1 MDEEV
6 GKVAPHENGK
16 EFTKSYSNALSSEL
30 PKEIGNDS
38 ESIDHIPG
46 EERGSARKKG
56 HDGGRRRTDT
66 FRGTGQCPKNIIHYL

>member
-6 GKVAPHENGK
+6 GKVATREGK
-16 EFTKSYSNALSSEL
+16 GVSEKLFKCFKQRL

-46 EERGSARKKG
+46 EE
-56 HDGGRRRTDT
+56 
-66 FRGTGQCPKNIIHYL
+66 